1 MICDEWAVVLLDW
14 ILTGLDGIRMDFGW
28 IGSVSPS
35 LLDGLDHRP
44 KIQLDPIAA
53 MGELS
58 RDGGEA
64 SVRGNVSRTRIL
76 RHSSAQLAV

>member
-1 MICDEWAVVLLDW
+1 
-14 ILTGLDGIRMDFGW
+14 MDFGW

-58 RDGGEA
+58 RDDGEA
-64 SVRGNVSRTRIL
+64 LVRGNVSRLRIPDHSNAQPAAWLRTMRHAVTR
-76 RHSSAQLAV
+76 RDFC

>member
-1 MICDEWAVVLLDW
+1 MVLLDW

-35 LLDGLDHRP
+35 LLDGLDHCP
-44 KIQLDPIAA
+44 NIQLDPIAQ
-53 MGELS
+53 MGRLS

-64 SVRGNVSRTRIL
+64 LVRGNMSRVRIL
-76 RHSSAQLAV
+76 RHSSAKPAV